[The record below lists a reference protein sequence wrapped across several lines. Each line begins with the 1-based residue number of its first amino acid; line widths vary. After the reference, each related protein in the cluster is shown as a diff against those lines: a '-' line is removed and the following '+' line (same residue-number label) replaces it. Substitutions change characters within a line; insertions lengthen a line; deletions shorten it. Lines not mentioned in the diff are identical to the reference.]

1 MTPLQTRAS
10 QQLCKHIFPND
21 HKAQAWR
28 WIKCEGCG
36 IEMGQV
42 VSQEDWDK
50 LKGEVR
56 WTIQI

>member
-1 MTPLQTRAS
+1 MTPSQIRAN
-10 QQLCKHIFPND
+10 QKLCKHIFPND
-21 HKAQAWR
+21 HKAPSWR
-28 WIKCEGCG
+28 WVKCSGCE